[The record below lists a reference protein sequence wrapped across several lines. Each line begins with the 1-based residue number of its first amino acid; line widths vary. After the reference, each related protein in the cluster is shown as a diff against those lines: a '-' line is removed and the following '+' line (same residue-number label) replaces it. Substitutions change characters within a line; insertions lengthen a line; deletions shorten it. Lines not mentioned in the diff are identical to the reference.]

1 MNILYTNFHPG
12 NGGGHTTYLTYLF
25 NGVISQ
31 GINAFIAAPKV
42 SKLNQ
47 DLKKNH
53 SNRVFDLDFPGK
65 PKEIVNIIKNIK
77 KLKAVII
84 KNNIDIVHVNG
95 TPDHKVVMLC
105 KWFYKLNFRIIRTKH
120 DSFKIKQN
128 WFANKLYGKYTDQM
142 IVVSNFQYSHIITSE
157 LQKKTVVIHNGI
169 DLDYFQPR
177 EKSKNLLKKFNIQG
191 DDIVFVSVAGTALHK
206 GWQFLV
212 EATSKLDNELRKN
225 IKIIIVGNSPKD
237 EIMRQYVNQLNM
249 QNNVIFTG
257 FMDDVR
263 EVVSIA
269 DIGFVLSIGVETIS
283 FACREMMSMGKSVLV
298 SNYAGLPENIIN
310 NQNGWVVKKK
320 SSNQV
325 HKFLQKINEL
335 DLQQYAYMAKQ
346 KANQEFGLA
355 KFINSTIDLYRKI
368 KGTGL

>member
-25 NGVISQ
+25 NGVLSQ
-31 GINAFIAAPKV
+31 DINAFIAVPQA
-42 SKLNQ
+42 SKLNK
-47 DLKKNH
+47 DLKQNYPDK
-53 SNRVFDLDFPGK
+53 VFDLDFPGK

-77 KLKAVII
+77 KLKNII
-84 KNNIDIVHVNG
+84 AKKQIDIVHVNG

-105 KWFYKLNFRIIRTKH
+105 KWFYKLNFCIIRTKH

-237 EIMRQYVNQLNM
+237 EIMKQYVNQLNM

-257 FMDDVR
+257 FMNDVR
-263 EVVSIA
+263 EAVSIA

-283 FACREMMSMGKSVLV
+283 FACREMMAMGKPVLV
-298 SNYAGLPENIIN
+298 SDYAGLSENINN
-310 NQNGWVVKKK
+310 NQNGWVVKQK
-320 SSNQV
+320 SSGQIQ
-325 HKFLQKINEL
+325 KFLQKIEDL
-335 DLQQYAYMAKQ
+335 DLSKFSNS
-346 KANQEFGLA
+346 ANKKSKQEFGL
-355 KFINSTIDLYRKI
+355 KHFIDKTLEIYL
-368 KGTGL
+368 

>member
-42 SKLNQ
+42 SKLNK

-65 PKEIVNIIKNIK
+65 PKEFVNITKNIK
-77 KLKAVII
+77 KLKNII
-84 KNNIDIVHVNG
+84 VKKQIDIVHVNG

-157 LQKKTVVIHNGI
+157 LQKKTTIIHNGI

-177 EKSKNLLKKFNIQG
+177 EKSKALIKQLNIQ
-191 DDIVFVSVAGTALHK
+191 DKDIVFVSVAGTALHK

-212 EATSKLDNELRKN
+212 EATSGLDNELRSRV
-225 IKIIIVGNSPKD
+225 KIVLVGNSPSN
-237 EIMRQYVNQLNM
+237 EIVEQYINQLNM
-249 QNNVIFTG
+249 KDNVIFTG

-283 FACREMMSMGKSVLV
+283 FACREMMAMGKPVIV
-298 SNYAGLPENIIN
+298 SNYAGLSENIDN
-310 NQNGWVVKKK
+310 NHDGWVVQK
-320 SSNQV
+320 SSVIQIQ
-325 HKFLQKINEL
+325 KFLLKLDKL
-335 DLQQYAYMAKQ
+335 DLQQYSHMAKQ
-346 KANQEFGLA
+346 RAEKWFGLD
-355 KFINSTIDLYRKI
+355 KFVNTTISKYL
-368 KGTGL
+368 

>member
-25 NGVISQ
+25 NGVIPQ
-31 GINAFIAAPKV
+31 GINAFIAVPKV
-42 SKLNQ
+42 SKLNK
-47 DLKKNH
+47 DLKHNYPNK
-53 SNRVFDLDFPGK
+53 VFDLDFPGK
-65 PKEIVNIIKNIK
+65 PKEIFNVIKNIK
-77 KLKAVII
+77 KLKNII
-84 KNNIDIVHVNG
+84 TKKQIDIVHVNG

-157 LQKKTVVIHNGI
+157 LQKKTTIIHNGI

-177 EKSKNLLKKFNIQG
+177 EKSKVLIKQLNIQ
-191 DDIVFVSVAGTALHK
+191 DKDIVFVSVAGTSLHK

-212 EATSKLDNELRKN
+212 EATSRLDYELRSKV
-225 IKIIIVGNSPKD
+225 KIIIVGNSPSN
-237 EIMRQYVNQLNM
+237 EIVEQYINQLNM
-249 QNNVIFTG
+249 KDNVIFTG

-263 EVVSIA
+263 EAVSIA

-283 FACREMMSMGKSVLV
+283 FACREMMAMGKPVLV
-298 SNYAGLPENIIN
+298 SDYAGLSENINN
-310 NQNGWVVKKK
+310 NQDGWIVEQN
-320 SSNQV
+320 SSGQIQ
-325 HKFLQKINEL
+325 KFLQKVEEL
-335 DLQQYAYMAKQ
+335 DLSRLSNSANK
-346 KANQEFGLA
+346 KARQNFGLY
-355 KFINSTIDLYRKI
+355 KFINKTIKVY
-368 KGTGL
+368 

>member
-120 DSFKIKQN
+120 DSFKVKQN

-177 EKSKNLLKKFNIQG
+177 EKSKVLMKQFNIQD

-212 EATSKLDNELRKN
+212 EAASSLDDGLRN
-225 IKIIIVGNSPKD
+225 RVKIILVGNSPKN
-237 EIMRQYVNQLNM
+237 EIIEQYINQFNM
-249 QNNVIFTG
+249 QDNVTFTG

-263 EVVSIA
+263 EAISIA
-269 DIGFVLSIGVETIS
+269 DMGFVLSVGVETIS
-283 FACREMMSMGKSVLV
+283 FACREMMAMGKPVLV
-298 SNYAGLPENIIN
+298 SNYAGLSENINN
-310 NQNGWVVKKK
+310 NQDGWVVKQK
-320 SSNQV
+320 STIQTQ
-325 HKFLQKINEL
+325 KFLQRIEEL
-335 DLQQYAYMAKQ
+335 DLSEFSNL
-346 KANQEFGLA
+346 ANKKSKQEFGL
-355 KFINSTIDLYRKI
+355 KHFIDKTLEIYS
-368 KGTGL
+368 

>member
-42 SKLNQ
+42 SKLNK

-77 KLKAVII
+77 KLKNII
-84 KNNIDIVHVNG
+84 IENQINIVHVNG

-128 WFANKLYGKYTDQM
+128 WFANKLYEKYTDQM
-142 IVVSNFQYSHIITSE
+142 IVVSNFQYDHIITSD
-157 LQKKTVVIHNGI
+157 LQKITTVIHNGI

-177 EKSKNLLKKFNIQG
+177 EKSKALMRQFNIED

-212 EATSKLDNELRKN
+212 EAASSLDDGLRN
-225 IKIIIVGNSPKD
+225 RVKIILVGNSPKN
-237 EIMRQYVNQLNM
+237 EIIGQYINQLNM
-249 QNNVIFTG
+249 QDNVIFTG

-263 EVVSIA
+263 EAVSIA

-283 FACREMMSMGKSVLV
+283 FACREMMAMGKPVLV
-298 SNYAGLPENIIN
+298 SDYAGLSENIDN
-310 NQNGWVVKKK
+310 NQDGWIVGQN
-320 SSNQV
+320 SSDQI
-325 HKFLQKINEL
+325 HKFLEKIKTL
-335 DLQQYAYMAKQ
+335 DLNQYSNLANQ
-346 KANQEFGLA
+346 KARQDFGLD
-355 KFINSTIDLYRKI
+355 KFINKTLQAY
-368 KGTGL
+368 

>member
-120 DSFKIKQN
+120 DSFKIKQD

-142 IVVSNFQYSHIITSE
+142 IVVSRFQYDHVITND
-157 LQKKTVVIHNGI
+157 LQNKTTVIHNGI
-169 DLDYFQPR
+169 DLEYFQPR
-177 EKSKNLLKKFNIQG
+177 EKSKNLIKQFNIQ
-191 DDIVFVSVAGTALHK
+191 DKDIVFVSVAGTALHK

-212 EATSKLDNELRKN
+212 EAASRLDDELRSR
-225 IKIIIVGNSPKD
+225 IKIIVVGNSPKN
-237 EIMRQYVNQLNM
+237 EIIEQYINQFNM
-249 QNNVIFTG
+249 QDNVIFTG
-257 FMDDVR
+257 FIDDVR
-263 EVVSIA
+263 EVISIA
-269 DIGFVLSIGVETIS
+269 DIGFVLSQYEALSI
-283 FACREMMSMGKSVLV
+283 ACREMMAMGKPVLI
-298 SNYAGLPENIIN
+298 SNVGGLIENINN
-310 NQNGWVVKKK
+310 NQDGWIIKQK
-320 SSNQV
+320 STDEAQE
-325 HKFLQKINEL
+325 FLQKIEKL
-335 DLQQYAYMAKQ
+335 DLVNFSKLAIQ
-346 KANQEFGLA
+346 KSGEKFGLRYFLD
-355 KFINSTIDLYRKI
+355 KTIELYIRGI
-368 KGTGL
+368 KCN